1 MRPPQLTPALSPG
14 IIYVVEVDTHYP
26 EDLPM
31 IDAKFIA
38 YRNGKPFP
46 LYAGVL
52 DAATRTGLMGLTTT
66 LIQIPSPE
74 NMMVAIVSARAV
86 FEDGR
91 VFEDV
96 GDASPLN
103 CAEQLVSALIRMA
116 STRAKGRCLRD
127 SVNVGQTMFEEL
139 PDDAEALKY
148 RLSEEGPEGNGHQSV
163 DTPTDFS
170 EAHPINSNDAS
181 SLEHRRSNGNAG
193 LLECSTPGCEK
204 PLTKGQ
210 HDISQRKYGEPL
222 CPTCQRQK
230 ARA

>member
-1 MRPPQLTPALSPG
+1 LTSAISPG
-14 IIYVVEVDTHYP
+14 IIYVVAVDTHYP

-91 VFEDV
+91 VFEDI

-139 PDDAEALKY
+139 P
-148 RLSEEGPEGNGHQSV
+148 EGPEGNGHQSEV
-163 DTPTDFS
+163 MPAES
-170 EAHPINSNDAS
+170 ESRPISSNDAS

-210 HDISQRKYGEPL
+210 HDISQRKYGQPL

-230 ARA
+230 AKL

>member
-1 MRPPQLTPALSPG
+1 LTSAISPG
-14 IIYVVEVDTHYP
+14 IIYVVAVDTHYP

-31 IDAKFIA
+31 IDPKFIA

-139 PDDAEALKY
+139 P
-148 RLSEEGPEGNGHQSV
+148 EGPEGNGHQSV
-163 DTPTDFS
+163 DTPVEIS
-170 EAHPINSNDAS
+170 ESRPIST
-181 SLEHRRSNGNAG
+181 NGNAG

-210 HDISQRKYGEPL
+210 HDISQRKYGQPL

-230 ARA
+230 AKL